1 MKPSIQSG
9 SDVPLAAIFLLG
21 LALANPAPATLLV
34 HEPFNYTT
42 GTVSGPTGNGVQ
54 LQGQS
59 GGTGMTGV
67 WTAFRNVSGTSTT
80 EITVYPGGSNSGV
93 EISTGTA
100 LAYNGTVANL
110 PYSGGYFG
118 MGGSNLTDHM
128 IVSRPLAPGVTATFV
143 AGTTT
148 WFSFVSVRGNVNNP
162 AGMRLA
168 LGKGPLLENVGFLST
183 GEAIGGGGA
192 SSSSIRN
199 GYKVYPQFW
208 DSVAASPGET
218 TGTFSNYD
226 VLGIEN
232 QNGNYIPAPY
242 VPLSDYPLPPGQ
254 TSGLDSMLLDNA
266 AGVQPNGARNII
278 VGKIEWKANGTP
290 DVISV
295 VTFRATDTLSEA
307 AFNDRIVAQPNLSSA
322 NWPGVKPDLDQSQF
336 DTISLAGGKWFAD
349 EIRVATTFS
358 EIIGQSPPAPTFA
371 TWIADGYPGLTNPD
385 NTSGAD
391 PDFDGLFNAIE
402 YVLGTSPAAAQSG
415 NDSLPVASIENIEAV
430 DHFVF
435 TFDRLTASKSADTV
449 VTVQVTADLAGPG
462 PWMDYAVP
470 GVTSGNFTVT
480 PNLAGTFE
488 TVKLILPKGVDTCK
502 FARLKVVVTP

>member
-1 MKPSIQSG
+1 MRPSILSG
-9 SDVPLAAIFLLG
+9 PDVPLAAIFLLG
-21 LALANPAPATLLV
+21 LALANPAPAALLV

-42 GTVSGPTGNGVQ
+42 GTPSGPTSNGVQ

-93 EISTGTA
+93 EIDTGTA

-110 PYSGGYFG
+110 PYSGGFFG

-143 AGTTT
+143 DGTTT

-162 AGMRLA
+162 TGMRLA
-168 LGKGPLLENVGFLST
+168 LGKGPLLEDRGGRAT
-183 GEAIGGGGA
+183 GEAIGGGGGTGA
-192 SSSSIRN
+192 SVRN
-199 GYKVYPQFW
+199 AYKVYPQFW
-208 DSVAASPGET
+208 DADAEFPA
-218 TGTFSNYD
+218 TFANYD
-226 VLGIEN
+226 VGGK
-232 QNGNYIPAPY
+232 QPGSSSDHAVSAPY
-242 VPLSDYPLPPGQ
+242 FPLSDYPLPLGQ
-254 TSGLDSMLLDNA
+254 TSGLDSMLLHNA

-290 DVISV
+290 DVISL
-295 VTFRATDTLSEA
+295 VTFRTTDTLSEA
-307 AFNDRIVAQPNLSSA
+307 AFNARIAAQPNLSSA
-322 NWPGVKPDLDQSQF
+322 NWPGTKPDLDQSQF

-371 TWIADGYPGLTNPD
+371 TWIADGYPALTNPD

-391 PDFDGLFNAIE
+391 PDFDGLLNAIE
-402 YVLGTSPAAAQSG
+402 YVLGTSPAASQSG
-415 NDSLPVASIENIEAV
+415 NDSLPVAAIENIESV

-462 PWMDYAVP
+462 PWTDYPVP

-488 TVKLILPKGVDTCK
+488 TVKLALPKGDDTHQ